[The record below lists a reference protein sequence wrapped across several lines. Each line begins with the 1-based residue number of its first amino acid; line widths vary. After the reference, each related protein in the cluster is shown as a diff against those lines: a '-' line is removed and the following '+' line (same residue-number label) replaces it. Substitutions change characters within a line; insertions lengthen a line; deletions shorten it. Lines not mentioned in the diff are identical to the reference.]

1 MRSLYL
7 IMKNYTVLAMHHS
20 TLMSNP
26 STLTLNS
33 KTDYGKLDDLL
44 MEINGHNHRDE
55 LVDLII
61 DQFLDDNDLN
71 ADTFTD

>member
-1 MRSLYL
+1 MD
-7 IMKNYTVLAMHHS
+7 HS

-26 STLTLNS
+26 TTLTMNC

-44 MEINGHNHRDE
+44 MEIDAHTHRDE

-61 DQFLDDNDLN
+61 DQFLDDHDLN
-71 ADTFTD
+71 ANTCPN